1 MKPAEKYSDTGF
13 PGRWDS
19 KRFLLLLVVPALFF
33 ALGGLS
39 LASEKRMED
48 FEARIEA
55 RQREIETVKLSAAEP
70 FLWKPLLN
78 CTAESAPREGCI
90 PVTISWKKETV
101 QNPEANVYTRSI
113 ASPDSCLICHRA
125 ESGIVQWTFKTTPP
139 GRPPVPAVVLYGA
152 GFLSLLVWALLL
164 WYRFREGEIVVLSAI
179 SFPDEIVPDDALLKK
194 LIPSYGHAFYREKGS
209 GYLRWLSTRHG
220 YRNWFQKIAASGKF
234 ADILEQAD
242 VGKASMISVL
252 LRQPRNMPLPVRSLE
267 KGRMLVKRVPP
278 GFFLLQ
284 NSLESLVGHSMH
296 LKQLEE
302 AVWKRADGKKAV
314 FKTIPITKRIQEERE
329 KYGRKEEST
338 GG

>member
-1 MKPAEKYSDTGF
+1 VKPAEQYSDTGF

-19 KRFLLLLVVPALFF
+19 KRFLLLLAVPALFF

-39 LASEKRMED
+39 LASEKRMKD

-55 RQREIETVKLSAAEP
+55 RQREIETVKLSGAEP

-78 CTAESAPREGCI
+78 CTAESAPQEGCI
-90 PVTISWKKETV
+90 PVTISWKETV
-101 QNPEANVYTRSI
+101 QIPEVNVYTRSI
-113 ASPDSCLICHRA
+113 PSPDSCLICHRA
-125 ESGIVQWTFKTTPP
+125 ESGIVEWTFKTTAP
-139 GRPPVPAVVLYGA
+139 GPPPVPAVVLHGA
-152 GFLSLLVWALLL
+152 GFLFLLAWGLLL

-179 SFPDEIVPDDALLKK
+179 SFPDAIVPDDALLKK
-194 LIPSYGHAFYREKGS
+194 LFPRYGHAFYREKGS

-220 YRNWFQKIAASGKF
+220 YRNWFQKIVASGKF
-234 ADILEQAD
+234 ADILEQVD
-242 VGKASMISVL
+242 IGKAGMISVL

-284 NSLESLVGHSMH
+284 NSLEPLVSMH
-296 LKQLEE
+296 LEQLEE

-314 FKTIPITKRIQEERE
+314 FKTIPITKRIRERE
-329 KYGRKEEST
+329 KNG
-338 GG
+338 